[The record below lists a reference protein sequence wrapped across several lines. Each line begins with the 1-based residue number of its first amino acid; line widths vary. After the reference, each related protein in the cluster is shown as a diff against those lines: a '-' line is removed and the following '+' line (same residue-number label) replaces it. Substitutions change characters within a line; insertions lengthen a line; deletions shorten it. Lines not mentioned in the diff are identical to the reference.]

1 MQSSVAF
8 VNEKRVRV
16 VHLSRREIAEKENAH
31 VRVLQ
36 FRPFWK
42 RDIRV
47 SFTPRLFRALS
58 LYKGN
63 VIIDVPFMRPED
75 GWIQR
80 AN

>member
-16 VHLSRREIAEKENAH
+16 VHLSRRKIAEKENAH

-42 RDIRV
+42 RDISV
-47 SFTPRLFRALS
+47 IHTKAFRALS